1 MKKRVVGEGNF
12 LWHIFSWNIV
22 GVDKYY
28 TGDKARKIFDEL
40 DKSGA
45 KYFDLWETNPSLKL
59 LGKEMDSKYIDK
71 FDEIYVV
78 ASDWSWTYMKTH
90 EENCRPYFTDRNVY
104 KFQLIF
110 LILFNDN
117 SYLSLKS
124 LRIYFHIQIRLPD
137 ILSIRSFHVEV
148 VGLLQKIK

>member
-1 MKKRVVGEGNF
+1 
-12 LWHIFSWNIV
+12 
-22 GVDKYY
+22 
-28 TGDKARKIFDEL
+28 
-40 DKSGA
+40 
-45 KYFDLWETNPSLKL
+45 
-59 LGKEMDSKYIDK
+59 MDSKYIDK

-78 ASDWSWTYMKTH
+78 ASDWSWIYMKTH
-90 EENCRPYFTDRNVY
+90 EEDCRPYFTDRNVY

-148 VGLLQKIK
+148 VGLLEKIK